1 MNFIS
6 SLIYAA
12 AALVGF
18 GFWMYQNS
26 DYQRYDM
33 HNMGNSVLIFD
44 KKKGSLYVCNEKE
57 SYMIPS
63 YIKNSS
69 FNPQMMTPQMMMPPL
84 GPQMGSK
91 GAAKKTDKDDE

>member
-44 KKKGSLYVCNEKE
+44 KKNGFLYVCNEKE

-69 FNPQMMTPQMMMPPL
+69 FNHQMMPPQQMMPPM
-84 GPQMGSK
+84 GPQIGSK
-91 GAAKKTDKDDE
+91 STAKKPAEDDE